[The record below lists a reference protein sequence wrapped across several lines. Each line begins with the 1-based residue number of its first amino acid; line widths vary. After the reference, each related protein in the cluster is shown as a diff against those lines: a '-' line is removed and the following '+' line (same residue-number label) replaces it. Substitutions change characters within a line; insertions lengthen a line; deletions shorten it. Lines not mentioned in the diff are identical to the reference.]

1 MKKLKI
7 FFKERLKTSTKFNLV
22 TLGLLAVTLLFGNSV
37 KTFIGLAF
45 TPNQPAINIM
55 LFTLIAGWYV
65 LLTFAAGSILVKVTR
80 RRLHER
86 NQGWLEDPIPA
97 DHGST
102 LREVIQALRTEPVE
116 YLAYFSPSGEKLVE
130 TTMRRPDRVGLTYQQ
145 RQLIR
150 QHPGCVSVHNHPGT
164 RIIAFTPAD
173 VEVSLDL
180 HESQSIVVAED
191 ICFILDHL
199 DNINAQPDEVVN
211 CMSNIPTGRYEVML
225 GAGQEFFNYFMSDRL
240 DELSVMRCAAIAEKF
255 SLEFK
260 AEPTNEMIA
269 TK

>member
-22 TLGLLAVTLLFGNSV
+22 TLGLLAVTLLLGNSV

-45 TPNQPAINIM
+45 TPNQPAINII

-65 LLTFAAGSILVKVTR
+65 LLTFVAGSILVKVTR

-130 TTMRRPDRVGLTYQQ
+130 NTMRRPDQVGLTYQQ

-150 QHPGCVSVHNHPGT
+150 QHPGCISVHNHPGE
-164 RIIAFTPAD
+164 RITAFSSEDVKIA
-173 VEVSLDL
+173 LDL

-191 ICFILDHL
+191 ICFIFNHL
-199 DNINAQPDEVVN
+199 DGVDVQPSEVVSY
-211 CMSNIPTGRYEVML
+211 MRNIPTGRYEVML
-225 GAGQEFFNYFMSDRL
+225 GAGQELFSYLMSDRL

-269 TK
+269 EK